1 MFTFELKRYKGRYEV
16 ESRILFIDEDNLYDA
31 CYLLVKQNTTDKR
44 REVTFNLL
52 EQEGYC
58 YYTSYDGEDYRIIFK
73 VLGEVSKTIKEDEDA
88 YFNAQMN
95 DLEFAAYA
103 HEG

>member
-31 CYLLVKQNTTDKR
+31 CYLLVKQNTSNNK
-44 REVTFNLL
+44 REVVFNLL
-52 EQEGYC
+52 EKEGYC
-58 YYTSYDGEDYRIIFK
+58 YYISYDGEDYRIIFK
-73 VLGEVSKTIKEDEDA
+73 VLGEVPEKFDEDV
-88 YFNAQMN
+88 FINRQMN